1 MFLRIW
7 PLGKHR
13 VYNEVVGYSL
23 AGVIFV
29 VLWTVTRAVAAQK
42 AGGVLWG
49 HRGVVPGLPGLML
62 VPGAVEHVVW
72 ILTSW
77 MDGESEKK
85 LFCFIMTVKMSQ
97 SIIFSPPSGRHC
109 LKSQKHRFSLH
120 TSLLPEI
127 QNINTLC
134 NIFILLPNT
143 TSGLKSYSSQILGY
157 IFIVNTTVLWWVSMF
172 CSPPFCFYI
181 RAVCS

>member
-77 MDGESEKK
+77 MDRLRGDRKGGEETGREREKQ
-85 LFCFIMTVKMSQ
+85 LCFIMTVKISQ
-97 SIIFSPPSGRHC
+97 SIILSFRLFLLHASPLSG
-109 LKSQKHRFSLH
+109 
-120 TSLLPEI
+120 I
-127 QNINTLC
+127 QNI
-134 NIFILLPNT
+134 
-143 TSGLKSYSSQILGY
+143 
-157 IFIVNTTVLWWVSMF
+157 
-172 CSPPFCFYI
+172 
-181 RAVCS
+181 